1 MKTTMSEACPDD
13 NELALFVERQL
24 SEPRRAELEDH
35 LVGCE
40 PCSDTVNY
48 LVGAFA
54 SEASTPRHT
63 IGRHALPRTGDR
75 LGRYVIL
82 DAVGAGAMGAVYSA
96 FDPELD
102 RKVALKVLPPQ
113 RREGGE
119 QLRARFLTEARA
131 MANLSH
137 RNVISVYD
145 VGQEGEFAFFTM
157 ELIDGQTLTQ
167 WSAAAHS
174 VAEVIEVFAAAG
186 RGLAAAH
193 SSGLV
198 HRDFKPDNALIGND
212 GGVHVIDFGL
222 ARFTTPSM
230 DTPSG
235 EDEPAD
241 PDTDLRTSTRTG
253 SLLGTPAYMAPEQLA
268 GEPSGAPAD
277 QFAFCV
283 SLFEALHGHRPFSG
297 GNVGALSEA
306 IDSGP
311 DQQSSRAV
319 PRRVRRVLTRGLSVQ
334 PSDRYPSMDALVAA
348 LTARTFS
355 RWAPVVLIAL
365 AAVVWAAA
373 PSTAETC
380 AGGEARTQEVWGADR
395 QTRIREAFDRS
406 TAAGASKDGV
416 LSALELFVADWEV
429 EHRRVCESA
438 QRGERSDTSLD
449 AAMACLDRSIVEF
462 DAFCGLLE
470 EADPDALI
478 AAAVGSSSLSRATA
492 CGQTHQL
499 GGPAPPAESNA
510 EAVRLVDADLAR
522 VRGLL
527 AAGAYDLSLERG
539 ANAVKRSVEIG
550 YLPLE
555 ARAQLSLG
563 RALVE
568 RGTPADAAE
577 TLEAALWAGHRSDEL
592 DVPARASIELAKV
605 LVKSLDRPDAG
616 LRVFAYA
623 EAEVERRGLDEL
635 RPNIERLRAD
645 FHRRE
650 RDDDA
655 VLASHE
661 RAIELLG
668 AGTPLRRADYLSSFA
683 SDLSLLGRFDESAEL
698 LDEALVILAAEVGD
712 THPMYAKALG
722 RLGLVRRSQGEMEQA
737 REDFERALEI
747 QQAARGPRHEV
758 VVMQRRRL
766 ADLDWK
772 TGAIPEAIE
781 GYERIVELDRALYE
795 APNRRLAM
803 DLTELASLYT
813 IAFRRQEAE
822 ETFEM
827 SVSAYGSDAPPDMLA
842 DTHCKYGAL
851 LFLRERPDEAAAE
864 VEDGLA
870 LVEELESAVGLSALT
885 QCLRTRAMIATETGD
900 TSVAVEMAE
909 RSYAAN
915 KARYG
920 ATHGSLA
927 RELLF
932 VADAYKAAGN
942 LERAADRLEHAAEL
956 ASPGTQ
962 ARLLAM
968 IEVDLAKLRLR
979 QGRQSDARALAQSG
993 LQRTKDAGDPAKLVR
1008 RDARDVLTNTE

>member
-167 WSAAAHS
+167 WSSAAHS

-311 DQQSSRAV
+311 SSDSSRAV

-355 RWAPVVLIAL
+355 RWAPTMLVALATGGLALTANYALTDHRGVNCERDAAHLAQAWGPARRTALLEAL
-365 AAVVWAAA
+365 AAHRTPASSGPTSEWLVERFDAY
-373 PSTAETC
+373 AEIWSSAQLDVC
-380 AGGEARTQEVWGADR
+380 VASLERHEQSSAMMDRQMICLDQARTHLRTTVDLLIERGGAD
-395 QTRIREAFDRS
+395 
-406 TAAGASKDGV
+406 
-416 LSALELFVADWEV
+416 
-429 EHRRVCESA
+429 
-438 QRGERSDTSLD
+438 LD
-449 AAMACLDRSIVEF
+449 APALVDGLPSIEACRDV
-462 DAFCGLLE
+462 ATLE
-470 EADPDALI
+470 
-478 AAAVGSSSLSRATA
+478 VGP
-492 CGQTHQL
+492 
-499 GGPAPPAESNA
+499 PAPPTGLAEDIKAQRES
-510 EAVRLVDADLAR
+510 LASAR
-522 VRGLL
+522 ALYL
-527 AAGAYDLSLERG
+527 AGDFSASLSLAQSVADSARNLPYAPLQYEAGLAVGVASYRLADFATAER
-539 ANAVKRSVEIG
+539 
-550 YLPLE
+550 
-555 ARAQLSLG
+555 QL
-563 RALVE
+563 ALV
-568 RGTPADAAE
+568 
-577 TLEAALWAGHRSDEL
+577 
-592 DVPARASIELAKV
+592 
-605 LVKSLDRPDAG
+605 
-616 LRVFAYA
+616 
-623 EAEVERRGLDEL
+623 
-635 RPNIERLRAD
+635 
-645 FHRRE
+645 
-650 RDDDA
+650 
-655 VLASHE
+655 
-661 RAIELLG
+661 
-668 AGTPLRRADYLSSFA
+668 
-683 SDLSLLGRFDESAEL
+683 
-698 LDEALVILAAEVGD
+698 LDEALAAQDRSVAARAAATLSCLAATELDKADAGLA
-712 THPMYAKALG
+712 YARTSLGLARTMRGQEGLRAHALRCSARSLDGAG
-722 RLGLVRRSQGEMEQA
+722 RLEESEQRLREAVDVLEVMGDAHSHELSRTLGELGQN
-737 REDFERALEI
+737 LK
-747 QQAARGPRHEV
+747 G
-758 VVMQRRRL
+758 QRRY
-766 ADLDWK
+766 K
-772 TGAIPEAIE
+772 EA
-781 GYERIVELDRALYE
+781 GVQLRRA
-795 APNRRLAM
+795 R
-803 DLTELASLYT
+803 DLAST
-813 IAFRRQEAE
+813 IFGPDHIATA
-822 ETFEM
+822 EM
-827 SVSAYGSDAPPDMLA
+827 S
-842 DTHCKYGAL
+842 
-851 LFLRERPDEAAAE
+851 
-864 VEDGLA
+864 
-870 LVEELESAVGLSALT
+870 
-885 QCLRTRAMIATETGD
+885 
-900 TSVAVEMAE
+900 
-909 RSYAAN
+909 
-915 KARYG
+915 
-920 ATHGSLA
+920 
-927 RELLF
+927 
-932 VADAYKAAGN
+932 
-942 LERAADRLEHAAEL
+942 AEL
-956 ASPGTQ
+956 ASALVAQGQFPAAEAEFTRVVEVWTKLGKPRAPNVGLAHGKLGNLYYGQDRYEEAESEFQLALEIVEESLGTEHSAVMQLQ
-962 ARLLAM
+962 ASLANVHGARNDHGKAVEVYREVLERFEPRASPRHPVAVQLRTSAGNSLMVQERFEEALRMVEPSVPACADESNVPRGLCGDLELIRARCRLELA
-968 IEVDLAKLRLR
+968 EVTMAATHLSA
-979 QGRQSDARALAQSG
+979 ARAFYEASEQTPEIRELLESLEKDIADAQ
-993 LQRTKDAGDPAKLVR
+993 K
-1008 RDARDVLTNTE
+1008 